1 MSEQLVI
8 EPGRFAREGRH
19 LGGSLAPGALPR
31 LTGLALGNGEVGFE
45 VDGFVTAKGHS
56 ALRLK
61 VSAIVGLECQR
72 CLERMEQRVE
82 SRRDIVLVPGADEF
96 AQPDDEAETEDVI
109 PEPDRLDLREL
120 IEDELLLA
128 MPLAPHHPEG
138 ECSMPRLED
147 DGSDVSHQ
155 SPFAVL
161 GRLRKD

>member
-19 LGGSLAPGALPR
+19 LGGSLALSALPR
-31 LTGLALGNGEVGFE
+31 LAGLVKGNGEAVYE
-45 VDGFVTAKGHS
+45 VDGFVTSKGHN

-61 VSAIVGLECQR
+61 VGATVGLECQR
-72 CLERMEQRVE
+72 CLERLEQSVE
-82 SRRDIVLVPGADEF
+82 SRRDIVFVPGADEF

-109 PEPDRLDLREL
+109 PEPDRLDLKEL

-138 ECSMPRLED
+138 DCSMPRLQD
-147 DGSDVSHQ
+147 DGSDASRE

>member
-1 MSEQLVI
+1 LV
-8 EPGRFAREGRH
+8 H
-19 LGGSLAPGALPR
+19 
-31 LTGLALGNGEVGFE
+31 GNGEAAYD

-61 VSAIVGLECQR
+61 VSAAVGLECQR
-72 CLERMEQRVE
+72 CLERLEQLVE

-96 AQPDDEAETEDVI
+96 AEPDDEAETEDVI

-138 ECSMPRLED
+138 ECSVPPLQN
-147 DGSDVSHQ
+147 DGSDASHQ